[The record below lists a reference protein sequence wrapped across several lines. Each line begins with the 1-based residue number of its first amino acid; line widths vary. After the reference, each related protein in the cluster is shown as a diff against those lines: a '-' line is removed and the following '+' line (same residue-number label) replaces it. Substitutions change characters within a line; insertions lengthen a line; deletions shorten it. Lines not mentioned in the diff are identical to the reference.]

1 MDNLNKLHK
10 ALVVSNIC
18 SVIILILLQFDVV
31 QDNLIPKTIL
41 HICFLIILVVYNII
55 TLYKIKYYSKTNEK
69 KKILQNIL
77 IFVLFISLFVLI
89 LLLLFH
95 NLLK

>member
-10 ALVVSNIC
+10 ALVASNIC

-31 QDNLIPKTIL
+31 QNNLISKTIL
-41 HICFLIILVVYNII
+41 HICFLMILIVYNII
-55 TLYKIKYYSKTNEK
+55 TICKIKYYSKTNEK
-69 KKILQNIL
+69 KKMQQNIL

-89 LLLLFH
+89 FLFLFH